1 MHLRYSSNAEDCPP
15 LDMVVNT
22 AARSAWHPLGKQIGS
37 FQVFVAK
44 PFSRGRVMLR
54 DPNWRSPPSVS
65 FELLSD
71 RRDERRLKEGLRLIY
86 RALSVEPLKSV
97 AMDPFGSSYSSRVRR
112 IGRLG
117 LSNKAMTEM
126 ASLIMEGPRPL
137 RRAFIRNVIA
147 PGPTLVELMADDDA
161 LTQFVNESATGTWHA
176 CSTCR
181 IGTSEDPLSVTDA
194 FGRVRGVT
202 GLSVADTSVMPEI
215 TSGNTGL
222 PAIMIAEKIAAHF
235 QNCR

>member
-1 MHLRYSSNAEDCPP
+1 
-15 LDMVVNT
+15 
-22 AARSAWHPLGKQIGS
+22 
-37 FQVFVAK
+37 
-44 PFSRGRVMLR
+44 
-54 DPNWRSPPSVS
+54 
-65 FELLSD
+65 
-71 RRDERRLKEGLRLIY
+71 
-86 RALSVEPLKSV
+86 
-97 AMDPFGSSYSSRVRR
+97 
-112 IGRLG
+112 
-117 LSNKAMTEM
+117 MTEM